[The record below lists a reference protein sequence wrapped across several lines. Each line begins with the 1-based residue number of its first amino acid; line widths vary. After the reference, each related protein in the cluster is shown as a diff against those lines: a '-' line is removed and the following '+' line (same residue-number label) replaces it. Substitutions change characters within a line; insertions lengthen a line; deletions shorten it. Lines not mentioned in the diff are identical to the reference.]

1 MRRRGYSPRQ
11 QARTRS
17 NEERPVTKAVAVE
30 NAEKRTAAAAWA
42 ITIGLATL
50 LGLLL
55 GWRVGVGTVAA
66 ILLYGG
72 CVQLVQ
78 VLKGQ

>member
-1 MRRRGYSPRQ
+1 MD
-11 QARTRS
+11 
-17 NEERPVTKAVAVE
+17 E
-30 NAEKRTAAAAWA
+30 NTEKRTAAAAWA
-42 ITIGLATL
+42 ITVGLATL

-66 ILLYGG
+66 VLLYGG